1 MSLPILILDQ
11 HALNPRFGY
20 VIHRRWLQPYES
32 VVGMLWKF
40 ARANRLAGHM
50 LIKQLR
56 SDPVDPYLG
65 LRPADIEVPI
75 VARLLGVTQR
85 SVREGMDTA
94 ALDASRF
101 LRYCPSCMSL
111 GYHGVVH
118 QRERY
123 EQCPIHRLPLFA
135 TCRHCG
141 EASAYRLDAQLL
153 EAPFRCRHCRR
164 TYGSNLPPLLWCK
177 ALSRERRIAV
187 MRAAIG

>member
-20 VIHRRWLQPYES
+20 VLHRRWVQPYES

-40 ARANRLAGHM
+40 ARANRLAGHF

-56 SDPVDPYLG
+56 ANPVDPYLG
-65 LRPADIEVPI
+65 LRPEDIDVPI
-75 VARLLGVTQR
+75 VARLLSVTQR
-85 SVREGMDTA
+85 SVREGMDA
-94 ALDASRF
+94 AARDASQF

-111 GYHGVVH
+111 GYHSVVH

-123 EQCPIHRLPLFA
+123 QRCPIHGVSLLA

-164 TYGSNLPPLLWCK
+164 TYGSNSPPLLRCK
-177 ALSRERRIAV
+177 ELSRERRIAV
-187 MRAAIG
+187 TRAAIG